1 MREVR
6 ELEANIAQWQDHLRE
21 KVHKGQI
28 QQYRHE
34 G

>member
-1 MREVR
+1 MSEVR
-6 ELEANIAQWQDHLRE
+6 GLEANIAQWQDQMRE